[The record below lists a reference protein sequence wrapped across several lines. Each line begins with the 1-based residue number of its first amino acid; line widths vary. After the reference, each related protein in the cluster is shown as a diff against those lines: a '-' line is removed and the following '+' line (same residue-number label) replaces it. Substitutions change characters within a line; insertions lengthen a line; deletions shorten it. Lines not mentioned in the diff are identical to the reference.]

1 MNQINTSRENLDKI
15 ITDIFNFEKSL
26 TENDKI
32 KTTKKNIDKLG
43 YLIDKKAFDTLKEKI
58 KYKRLVK
65 HISNPKDFA
74 KHSCGVSAYNIK
86 TKKCEPKKFNNSQD
100 LLKAFNKKDEYI
112 IISPLLNESI
122 NPNYNRL
129 NEKEGLLRY
138 QINSNNLII
147 FLNEFERIVFIN
159 NNTNI
164 INNNSFLK
172 IYNTIEIICN
182 SIIEYYKFEKSL
194 TKELNDNKLKNNNI
208 KEGYLVDENWLDN
221 WKKYIDYNNIKN
233 LFLNKED
240 ITKDIDKIKSN
251 IYSYLDYNKIKFDE
265 CETIKYND
273 LNHLNQI
280 LQNKSLVLI
289 NIEFLEILKEYNKCI
304 IGPKIAFINEYRKIK
319 FLIMDNNRKI
329 VESFEISAYNNI
341 ISLKVNYCFNT
352 VNDLVKLYIS
362 QEKLKKT
369 IKSKNEKIKQN
380 NCKLLDKELITNF
393 KKYYDYDLLID
404 YIKNLKNIK
413 AEINY
418 LEKDKGKTKIDNYH
432 LLQEIDWNYFDS
444 IYSKKSIDDL
454 NNNNIYNIDGF
465 QYKIKEYKNKT
476 LKYLDNFEI
485 IDSKIEINGCPGG
498 LLATY
503 FIDNDRLLIQ
513 YKINRYN
520 INYIIGHI
528 NEDNSFISE
537 YLIEFL
543 NIFNINCQDIIKNFG
558 INYFLKEINKKNESG
573 YYNIN
578 KTVGYCY
585 QLQSNEINKKLSNHL
600 KEEIKTLIQLF
611 LFNIELKNKVIKSKN
626 NNSFII
632 SDKCYLLNNQ
642 WISKYKD
649 YYLYDKICQVLNLY
663 QGNLYNETNLN
674 YILNDIEKNKELFEL
689 YYRRE
694 EKEFSKGFELENNFM
709 EVDKS
714 FIVKGKKTIF
724 YYNNFIIV
732 NKELYDKLIVN
743 RINNSNDCYEERDY
757 IINSGKILIKIDTNS
772 VYQILIGELKNVD
785 GINNLNNE
793 NEISQI
799 LILNFINEYE
809 TNVIFKNLL
818 TDQFD
823 NYLKYLKYN
832 NYQIYN
838 DNLSKVLGEGYPLI
852 QNNGMKINNFIIP
865 HENKNLNIF
874 NKMVNVDSFHVLP
887 ENNFF
892 NNKELDRAKKII
904 DEQNKKIESL
914 QKHLKIAYNFNS
926 KIKKDFN
933 KKIYQKEEEIK
944 QLKLQIENISK
955 KELIKEN
962 DLVSIHF
969 TSLDQR
975 VFFSIPC
982 SKKDIF
988 AKVEERLYQEY
999 PKLREKNNY
1008 FLFDGKQILK
1018 FKTIEENKISSGQ
1031 NVTLINN
1038 EDEEEE

>member
-1 MNQINTSRENLDKI
+1 MNQINTSRENLKKI

-26 TENDKI
+26 TENDGI
-32 KTTKKNIDKLG
+32 KTTKKIIDKQG
-43 YLIDKKAFDTLKEKI
+43 YLIDKKAFDNLKEKI

-74 KHSCGVSAYNIK
+74 KHSCGVSAHNVKIK
-86 TKKCEPKKFNNSQD
+86 NCEPKKFNCSQD
-100 LLKAFNKKDEYI
+100 LLKAFEKKDEYI

-122 NPNYNRL
+122 NPNYDIL

-147 FLNEFERIVFIN
+147 FLNEIERIVFIN

-164 INNNSFLK
+164 ININSCLK
-172 IYNTIEIICN
+172 IYSIIEIICN

-194 TKELNDNKLKNNNI
+194 TKELNDSNLRNNNI

-233 LFLNKED
+233 LFLNKEE
-240 ITKDIDKIKSN
+240 ITEDIDKIKEN
-251 IYSYLDYNKIKFDE
+251 VCSYLDFNKIKFDK
-265 CETIKYND
+265 CEIIKFND

-289 NIEFLEILKEYNKCI
+289 NNEFLEILKEYNKCL

-319 FLIMDNNRKI
+319 FLIMDNKNKKI
-329 VESFEISAYNNI
+329 VESFKISAYNNI
-341 ISLKVNYCFNT
+341 ISLKVDYCFNA
-352 VNDLVKLYIS
+352 VDDLVKLYIS
-362 QEKLKKT
+362 QEKLKIAQK
-369 IKSKNEKIKQN
+369 IKNEEIIKN

-413 AEINY
+413 VEIND

-432 LLQEIDWNYFDS
+432 LLQEIDWTYFDA

-454 NNNNIYNIDGF
+454 NNRNIYNIDGF

-485 IDSKIEINGCPGG
+485 IDSEIELNGCLGS

-503 FIDNDRLLIQ
+503 FIDKNKLLIQ
-513 YKINRYN
+513 YEINHN

-537 YLIEFL
+537 YLIE
-543 NIFNINCQDIIKNFG
+543 NINIININLQDIILNFG
-558 INYFLKEINKKNESG
+558 INYFLKELNKKNESG

-578 KTVGYCY
+578 KTIGYCY
-585 QLQSNEINKKLSNHL
+585 ELQSNGIDKKLSNHL

-611 LFNIELKNKVIKSKN
+611 LFNIELKNKVLESKN

-642 WISKYKD
+642 WISKYKE
-649 YYLYDKICQVLNLY
+649 YYLYDKICEFLNFK
-663 QGNLYNETNLN
+663 QGSLYNETNLDC
-674 YILNDIEKNKELFEL
+674 ILNDIEKNKELLEL
-689 YYRRE
+689 YYRKE
-694 EKEFSKGFELENNFM
+694 ENEFSKGLELENNFM
-709 EVDKS
+709 EIDKS
-714 FIVKGKKTIF
+714 LIVKGKKTIF

-732 NKELYDKLIVN
+732 NKELYDKLIVD
-743 RINNSNDCYEERDY
+743 RFNNSNDCFEERDY

-785 GINNLNNE
+785 GINNLNNG

-818 TDQFD
+818 TYQFD

-832 NYQIYN
+832 NYKIYN

-852 QNNGMKINNFIIP
+852 QNNGMKINNFIKP
-865 HENKNLNIF
+865 QKENKNLNIF
-874 NKMVNVDSFHVLP
+874 NKMVNDDSFHVLP

-892 NNKELDRAKKII
+892 NNKELDRAKNII
-904 DEQNKKIESL
+904 DEQSEKIEYL
-914 QKHLKIAYNFNS
+914 QKQLKIVNDYNS
-926 KIKKDFN
+926 KIEKDFN
-933 KKIYQKEEEIK
+933 GKIKQKEKEIK
-944 QLKLQIENISK
+944 RLKLQIENITK
-955 KELIKEN
+955 KELINAN
-962 DLVSIHF
+962 DLVSVHF

-975 VFFSIPC
+975 VYFSIPC

-988 AKVEERLYQEY
+988 ANVEERLYQEY
-999 PKLREKNNY
+999 PILRERNNY
-1008 FLFDGKQILK
+1008 FLFEGKQILR
-1018 FKTIEENKISSGQ
+1018 FKTIEENKISSGK
-1031 NVTLINN
+1031 NVILINN
-1038 EDEEEE
+1038 EDQE